1 MKKIITY
8 SVVALALV
16 SSSLVYAQNSS
27 TVSEYTPVV
36 ISNFEKTLPQ
46 NKCQVPSTKL
56 AFGDGLKNG
65 KTAQVKILQEH
76 LIGQGYLSAD
86 ATGYFGPLTLSAVK
100 KFQKKEGVINTG
112 YVGPLT
118 LGKIKQKCSMPI
130 AMCGYAAPPEGCR
143 YVAGPKYDKQ
153 TQCGMILSCG
163 EGAGYQPPVNCK
175 SWYDG
180 CNTCGR
186 STPGGP
192 MYCTKRACISV
203 DDGES
208 LIKDAKCNA
217 YFETGKTCTAFG
229 VIYKEGQ
236 SASCIETAE
245 GYKACIADATH
256 VCRAGIWKIEGG
268 MPVKP
273 FPIKPTQPIA
283 CTMEARLCADGSMMP
298 RGDDCTW
305 YPEKCAMKQY

>member
-86 ATGYFGPLTLSAVK
+86 ATGYFGPLTLSPVK
-100 KFQKKEGVINTG
+100 KFQKKEGVISTG

-118 LGKIKQKCSMPI
+118 LGKIKQKCSLIRLKNIRREYSLAGRGTLKEYVNLNLTWNIFSYSILFPI
-130 AMCGYAAPPEGCR
+130 
-143 YVAGPKYDKQ
+143 Q
-153 TQCGMILSCG
+153 I
-163 EGAGYQPPVNCK
+163 
-175 SWYDG
+175 
-180 CNTCGR
+180 
-186 STPGGP
+186 
-192 MYCTKRACISV
+192 
-203 DDGES
+203 
-208 LIKDAKCNA
+208 
-217 YFETGKTCTAFG
+217 
-229 VIYKEGQ
+229 
-236 SASCIETAE
+236 
-245 GYKACIADATH
+245 
-256 VCRAGIWKIEGG
+256 G
-268 MPVKP
+268 MPV
-273 FPIKPTQPIA
+273 
-283 CTMEARLCADGSMMP
+283 R
-298 RGDDCTW
+298 
-305 YPEKCAMKQY
+305 